1 MKPWFLLALAIAPT
15 VVTAEDLSVAPATP
29 NMLDPVIVTAT
40 RTPVAASDAFAAT
53 IVIDRQQ
60 IERTQAT
67 DVADILSR
75 QAGIEIGRSGGPG
88 QPASLFVRGGN
99 SNYTLLLIDGV
110 RVNEGALGLA
120 AFNNVAPEMIERIEV
135 VEGPR
140 SALYGADAIG
150 GVINLITRQPG
161 PTQLDANLGGGA
173 YGTLQGGAAIR
184 TQGQLDGHD
193 YGFAFGA
200 QQQRSDGLPTFV
212 GSDDDRSFRNRTL
225 NGRASLELGGV
236 HLEARGWDAGGNTQY
251 SNATFDSNFNF
262 TGFAPLDHDFHNQ
275 TLALEAST
283 QLLSNW
289 LSQLTLSRGEDHL
302 SENQSSDYVRTIR
315 PGADWHN
322 VVELGEHNRLSFG
335 ALGYRERVDASS
347 FGSAINESRSNA
359 YGYLQDELHY
369 GAHHA
374 LAAVSYLHDSHFGE
388 RFNWNTEYGY
398 QLFSTTRL
406 IAMAGTAFHAPTA
419 DDRFVGFGG
428 NPDLKPEKAFNYEFA
443 ARQQLDAAQQV
454 ELRLFRSD
462 VRDLIV
468 FVPPNFTATNV
479 QHTRSDGVQLGWNYS
494 DADWTAHAN
503 GIWQD
508 PRNRDTHTQLLR
520 RARLGA
526 SADVV
531 RRLGRFDLGAAL
543 RTQSQRADSDAISF
557 APTTDGGY
565 ALFDLSAGARLTR
578 ELRLDVRV
586 DNVLNHHYES
596 VAGYNQPGA
605 AAYATLRYSLP
616 L

>member
-1 MKPWFLLALAIAPT
+1 MKSWLLLALAIAPA
-15 VVTAEDLSVAPATP
+15 VAIAEDLSAVSATP
-29 NMLDPVIVTAT
+29 NTLDPVIVTAT
-40 RTPVAASDAFAAT
+40 RTPVAISDAFAAT

-60 IERTQAT
+60 IERSQAT

-75 QAGIEIGRSGGPG
+75 EAGIEIGRSGGPG
-88 QPASLFVRGGN
+88 QQASLFIRGGN
-99 SNYTLLLIDGV
+99 SNYTLVLLDGV
-110 RVNEGALGLA
+110 RINEGALGLPA
-120 AFNNVAPEMIERIEV
+120 VNNVAPEMIERIEV

-140 SALYGADAIG
+140 AALYGADAIG
-150 GVINLITRQPG
+150 GVINIITRKPG
-161 PTQLDANLGGGA
+161 PTEIDANLGGGA
-173 YGTLQGGAAIR
+173 YDTVQGGAAFR
-184 TQGQLDGHD
+184 TQGQLQGHN
-193 YGFAFGA
+193 YGFTFGA

-225 NGRASLELGGV
+225 NGRAAVELGGV
-236 HLEARGWDAGGNTQY
+236 QLEARGWDAGGNTQY
-251 SNATFDSNFNF
+251 SNAIFDPNFN
-262 TGFAPLDHDFHNQ
+262 GFAPLDHDFHNQ

-283 QLLSNW
+283 HLLSNW

-322 VVELGEHNRLSFG
+322 VVELDGHNRLSFG

-347 FGSAINESRSNA
+347 FGSAINETRSNE
-359 YGYLQDELHY
+359 YGYLQDELNY

-398 QLFSTTRL
+398 QLFARTRL

-428 NPDLKPEKAFNYEFA
+428 NPDLKPEKALTYEFA
-443 ARQQLDAAQQV
+443 ARQQIGTAQQL

-462 VRDLIV
+462 IRDLIV

-479 QHTRSDGVQLGWNYS
+479 QHTRSDGLQLAWSYNDS
-494 DADWTAHAN
+494 NWSAHAN
-503 GIWQD
+503 GIWQN
-508 PRNRDTHTQLLR
+508 PRNRDTDTQLAR
-520 RARLGA
+520 RARLNA

-531 RRLGRFDLGAAL
+531 RKLGRYELGAAL
-543 RTQSQRADSDAISF
+543 RTQSQRPDSDAISF
-557 APTTDGGY
+557 TPTTDGGY
-565 ALFDLSAGARLTR
+565 AVFDLSAGARLTR

-586 DNVLNHHYES
+586 DNVLNHHYET